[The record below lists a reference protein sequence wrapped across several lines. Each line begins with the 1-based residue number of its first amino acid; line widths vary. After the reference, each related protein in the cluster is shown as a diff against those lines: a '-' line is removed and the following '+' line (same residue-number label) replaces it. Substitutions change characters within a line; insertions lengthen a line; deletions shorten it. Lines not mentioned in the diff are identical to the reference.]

1 MDVEKLLPICL
12 EFISTL
18 ESFEKEGLL
27 KFFNKCNPA
36 VSSNMQQRDNKVFLI
51 VLLQERFFKKM
62 LLELMQTAEPF
73 SSTCRYNFYPVQL
86 FKPCS
91 FILDQTYDVYN
102 QTGSVDVYAGLNLL
116 PCTLFSSNEEIEHK
130 TINVDIDRVDMELFF
145 EQAIQ
150 DNYSRV
156 NEIWS
161 IQDVLEN
168 MELDIDLE
176 QFMENDDYVESL
188 ISDDAFLE
196 FLSSQIIDLCNL
208 MATLEEL
215 YIDQD
220 ALYKDVSS
228 MILSLD
234 FIDELA
240 YCDIDIKDFGKSPI
254 RELFFII
261 CNKDFH
267 YSRDD
272 INLSVYKFPLIEK
285 YYESKKQGA
294 HGQLDEKIDFLLDQF
309 KDCIKSSYATL
320 CFNLDRGIVIF
331 LFYDFYNSNLT
342 SVFDIHVSIM
352 FNIYLHF
359 INTVIKIR
367 NSQIE
372 HCIKGVTNG
381 RN

>member
-1 MDVEKLLPICL
+1 MNVEKLLPICL

-51 VLLQERFFKKM
+51 VLLQERFFKKV
-62 LLELMQTAEPF
+62 LFELQQTAEPF
-73 SSTCRYNFYPVQL
+73 SSTCRYSFYPAQL
-86 FKPCS
+86 FEKCS
-91 FILDQTYDVYN
+91 FVLDQTYDVYN

-116 PCTLFSSNEEIEHK
+116 PCTLFSSKEEIEYK
-130 TINVDIDRVDMELFF
+130 RIDVNVDREDMELLLA
-145 EQAIQ
+145 QAIQ
-150 DNYSRV
+150 GNYSRV
-156 NEIWS
+156 NEIWC
-161 IQDVLEN
+161 IEDVLEN
-168 MELDIDLE
+168 MELDIDIE
-176 QFMENDDYVESL
+176 QFMENEDYIESL
-188 ISDDAFLE
+188 ISDYAFLDY
-196 FLSSQIIDLCNL
+196 FTSQIIDLCNL
-208 MATLEEL
+208 EAALEEL
-215 YIDQD
+215 YFDQES
-220 ALYKDVSS
+220 LYEDVSS
-228 MILSLD
+228 MILGLD
-234 FIDELA
+234 FIDELTS
-240 YCDIDIKDFGKSPI
+240 YNIDIKNFGKSPI
-254 RELFFII
+254 RELFSII

-267 YSRDD
+267 SCED
-272 INLSVYKFPLIEK
+272 INLSVYRFPLIQS

-294 HGQLDEKIDFLLDQF
+294 HAQLDEKIDFLLDQF
-309 KDCIKSSYATL
+309 KDCIKSSYAIL

-331 LFYDFYNSNLT
+331 LFYDFYNSSLT

-367 NSQIE
+367 NSQLE